1 MAPVSVSVP
10 LPVFVMPKPAPLITL
25 ETARLEV
32 PTLPPLLTAQ
42 VWEAPRS
49 RFDSLIVKVRAVVFA
64 ELVAVMPLFTVKSP
78 APSRTE
84 IFAVELLNVRVPAV
98 MALFTVVL
106 PAAENVALSP
116 VVQATPLEPF
126 HQVLPSAQ
134 LPLPPAVALPE
145 EVQVKLAA
153 FADMH
158 KSARARIDAVRRSFI
173 EREVMV

>member
-1 MAPVSVSVP
+1 
-10 LPVFVMPKPAPLITL
+10 
-25 ETARLEV
+25 
-32 PTLPPLLTAQ
+32 
-42 VWEAPRS
+42 
-49 RFDSLIVKVRAVVFA
+49 
-64 ELVAVMPLFTVKSP
+64 MPLFTVKSP